1 MFKKILIANRGEIA
15 LRIIRACKEMGI
27 ATVAVYS
34 EADRDSLHV
43 RFADEIVC
51 IGPPRAA
58 ESYLNVPR
66 IISAAEVTGAE
77 GIHPGYGFLAENA
90 DFAEACESC
99 GMTFIGPSP
108 DLISR
113 MGDKA
118 SAREA
123 MLKAGVPVVPGSLGA
138 VTAADD
144 AVTIAHEIEYPVMVK
159 ASGGGGGKGMRLA
172 RDDDELRRAFVA
184 AANEAEASFGNREV
198 YLEKF
203 IEEPRHIEIQIL
215 CDACGKG
222 VYLGERDCSVQR
234 KHQKLIEE
242 TPSPAVDDLLRAKL
256 GEAAIQGA
264 LALGYRSAGTVEF
277 LMDCH
282 GRFYFIEMNTRIQ
295 VEHPVTEMVTGIDIV
310 KEQIAIAAGVRLSFG
325 QDDIVMSGNAIECRI
340 NAEDPDKDFAPCPG
354 RIEAFHMPGGPGI
367 RVDTHAYAQY
377 EIPPYYDSLIAKLVA
392 HGPDR
397 HQACQRIA
405 RALEEF
411 IIEGVSTTIP
421 FHRKAVASDIF
432 RSGTYDTGFV
442 LRLAGETGNGRPSSK
457 PAAGKDLSGAHTA

>member
-51 IGPPRAA
+51 IGPPRAT

-66 IISAAEVTGAE
+66 IISAAEVTGAD

-99 GMTFIGPSP
+99 GIKFIGPDP
-108 DLISR
+108 ELIRR

-123 MLKAGVPVVPGSLGA
+123 MLKARVPVVPGSLGA
-138 VTAADD
+138 VTEVED
-144 AVTIAHEIEYPVMVK
+144 AVAVAHEIEYPVMVK

-172 RDDDELRRAFVA
+172 GNDDELRRAFVA

-198 YLEKF
+198 YLEKLL
-203 IEEPRHIEIQIL
+203 ENPRHIEIQVL
-215 CDACGKG
+215 CDSHGNG

-242 TPSPAVDDLLRAKL
+242 TPSPAVDAELRTKL
-256 GEAAIQGA
+256 GQAAIRGC
-264 LALGYRSAGTVEF
+264 LAVGYQSAGTVEF
-277 LMDCH
+277 LMDSR

-295 VEHPVTEMVTGIDIV
+295 VEHPVTEMVTGVDIL
-310 KEQIAIAAGVRLSFG
+310 KEQISVAAGERVSFPQG
-325 QDDIVMSGNAIECRI
+325 DVVIGGNAIECRI
-340 NAEDPDKDFAPCPG
+340 NAEDPERDFAPCPG

-397 HQACQRIA
+397 HQALQRIA
-405 RALEEF
+405 RALDEF
-411 IIEGVSTTIP
+411 IVEGVSTTIE
-421 FHRKAVASDIF
+421 FHKKAVASSVF
-432 RSGTYDTGFV
+432 RSGRYDTSFV
-442 LRLAGETGNGRPSSK
+442 AQVAEGSPQESP
-457 PAAGKDLSGAHTA
+457 PAEPAHGKDLTGVST